1 MKKTPLVIPTAA
13 QLASV
18 APPSQVTV
26 KELSDLAAQM
36 MRLED
41 EIRDLE
47 AQLVTK
53 KEKLRMYAQSLLP
66 TSMDAAQV
74 KALTLPDGAIIQ
86 VEDFLAANIKKEN
99 EAAAFAW
106 LRKNKLD
113 ALIKNEIKVKFGK
126 GEDKL
131 VSEYEKFLKKKGIA
145 FERKAA
151 VNWQTLQ
158 AFVRERIRAGKDLPP
173 VIEVNR
179 VPTATIKRP
188 KGEE

>member
-1 MKKTPLVIPTAA
+1 
-13 QLASV
+13 
-18 APPSQVTV
+18 VTV